1 MNSPQV
7 ACPGCGRKQ
16 PHSGSRD
23 TIYWCSSC
31 QCQFDDDP
39 NEHGTAIHRDP
50 ERNAQSKE
58 EYQLRQKQRA
68 QQKQQRRRW

>member
-1 MNSPQV
+1 MPDQPQV

-16 PHSGSRD
+16 AKRGGRD
-23 TIYWCSSC
+23 TIYYCSNC
-31 QCQFDDDP
+31 RCQFDDDP

-58 EYQLRQKQRA
+58 EYQLRQ
-68 QQKQQRRRW
+68 QQLARQKKARRW